1 MTVKWLLIDD
11 KLALQTRETAKVG
24 FVLERHQ
31 RSLTVL
37 NERNKNY
44 EDYDN
49 LENGTLRNPGVKM
62 EKKTRQTNKQTKTG
76 GFPLCRLVNN

>member
-1 MTVKWLLIDD
+1 M
-11 KLALQTRETAKVG
+11 
-24 FVLERHQ
+24 ERHQ

-49 LENGTLRNPGVKM
+49 LENGTLQNPGVKM
-62 EKKTRQTNKQTKTG
+62 EKKKKQTNKQTNKNRWLPTFQIG
-76 GFPLCRLVNN
+76 Q